1 MRKKIHSYIGFA
13 KRSRNLTAGS
23 NSCEFVCSRRPVYL
37 MILATDLAE
46 NTIKKFTSLARGMNI
61 PLRVYGTREE
71 LSEMA
76 GEGTDTGVFVIT
88 DKNLANA
95 ILKEIDEEVCS

>member
-13 KRSRNLTAGS
+13 KRSRNLVSGS
-23 NSCEFVCSRRPVYL
+23 NSCEFACMRKPVYL
-37 MILATDLAE
+37 LILADDLSE
-46 NTIKKFTSLARGMNI
+46 NTIKKFTSLANRLEI
-61 PLRVYGTREE
+61 PVRRYETREV

-76 GEGTDTGVFVIT
+76 GEADTGVFAVT